1 MILNAV
7 LITDSHEISTEVVNA
22 TRVRMSTISKVSR
35 ITETSTFVLT
45 DRGWLCLRGGSYAS
59 MLQSHLLDYSLSR
72 WVEDG
77 GEAKQQFKRDVAAIN
92 AHPHESEV
100 VRQTNSFQGKNWK

>member
-1 MILNAV
+1 MIINDV
-7 LITDSHEISTEVVNA
+7 LVTDSNSISTEVISA
-22 TRVRMSTISKVSR
+22 TRVRMSTTSKISR

-59 MLQSHLLDYSLSR
+59 MLQSHLLDYSLSK
-72 WVEDG
+72 WHEAG
-77 GEAKQQFKRDVAAIN
+77 GEAKQQFKRDIAAIN